1 MPPNSPLALSFFGGF
16 EVRRDGRPV
25 AGINY
30 DKMRALL
37 AYLAMEPA
45 RTHHRESLAVL
56 LWESSSL
63 ETGRGNL
70 RRTLAD
76 LRRVLEPPGQPA
88 LFEVTRQTI
97 RFASD
102 CPVDALLLLQPPGHC
117 ASATACYRCDACIA
131 HLQRVADLYR
141 GEFLA
146 GLSLPECPEF
156 EDWLAMQRESLLRR
170 AQGILEQLAGH
181 YEQAGNLEQAIVSAR
196 RLAELDPWQEAVHR
210 RLMRL
215 LACNRQ
221 QGAALAQFENCRALL
236 RKELGV
242 QPSEET
248 QVLFKA
254 ITRGELRPV
263 VEAAPAFP
271 PALISP
277 SVRRQVTVVYCE
289 LSTPDTDDPEDA
301 LQRLHEP
308 QSRCGDIIR
317 AHGGHIIQSHGG
329 GLLAYF
335 GYPEAREDAARQ
347 AVGAALA
354 LAAAAMPASVRCGV
368 HTGLIVTTPGHTIPD
383 AAGQTSNRAI
393 QLRLAAQAGEVAVSE
408 STYRL
413 VTGYFHGRKLN
424 APGDGYLIGT
434 TTGAMHRLEAAA
446 SLAPFTGRVR
456 ELGQLLAHWE
466 SVSTGTSAVVLLRGE
481 PGMGKSRLVMEV
493 KRRLPPENVLECRCM
508 PNEAATPFH
517 PLMHWLTR
525 YCGFVNGDT
534 GATRRAKLDS
544 TLEGHPFSRPD
555 AAQLLAALMGLPVD
569 RAELGQDMDRSEQR
583 QALMQTLAEVL
594 LPTGRKPLLL
604 VFEDMHWA
612 DSSTLELLHLLVTMA
627 EGHALLLL
635 LTARPEFDGDGCQA
649 LTMDLNRLPEVATRE
664 LAASLAHGL
673 TESQTRRI
681 AELSDGIPLFIEEL
695 AHWSAANA
703 EFGAAT
709 VPLTLHDLLMAR
721 IDQLG
726 AAMRTAQVAAAIGR
740 EFEQGLLT
748 AVLEECGE
756 MKERHLAD
764 LLRSGLVT
772 QREAE
777 RFQFKHAL
785 IQEAAYQSQPKA
797 LRGQT
802 HRIIARALQR
812 DYADTCLQIPEILAH
827 HLTEAGEI
835 ESAIEYWRKAGQN
848 ASRHSGDREAARH
861 YRQALHLLE
870 LLPASTQ
877 RDCTEVSL
885 QLALGTTLNAVL
897 GYAAADTRQAFDR
910 AQELTRQV
918 GSNDEQFRALYG
930 GMWTSLS
937 NHTHARE
944 VTELL
949 IDIAESSRQPMHR
962 AMAYFANLTTIF
974 WMSPFHESR
983 RCAERVIALCHG
995 VDNRDCIAIYGE
1007 NPLSST
1013 LSFLSRSLWFE
1024 GYADR
1029 AVKVSDEALAEAR
1042 CSQFTHGLCLALAFA
1057 CQLYRC
1063 LRQPQ
1068 RVEELGGELQ
1078 QLAEQ
1083 HNLELW
1089 RHTADCHAG
1098 WALSAKGT
1106 PAGINIIQSGLAGIR
1121 RTLPRIE
1128 ISYAAILMDA
1138 HAHLGQHENLLREI
1152 DAILITASQR
1162 NDQYLLP
1169 ELTRLKGE
1177 ALLATDPAA
1186 TKQAA
1191 ALFRQALT
1199 LANDSGAKALALRV
1213 AISLV
1218 KMEPSVSSRE
1228 ILKQTMAE
1236 FEEGFA
1242 TADYLEALAVA
1253 KNYTSCDC

>member
-1 MPPNSPLALSFFGGF
+1 MPAPSPLSLAFLGGF
-16 EVRRDGRPV
+16 AARRNGRPV

-45 RTHHRESLAVL
+45 RTHHRESLAAL
-56 LWESSSL
+56 LWESSAL

-117 ASATACYRCDACIA
+117 ASANACYRCDACIA

-156 EDWLAMQRESLLRR
+156 EDWLALQRESLLRR
-170 AQGILEQLAGH
+170 VQGILEQLAGH
-181 YEQAGNLEQAIVSAR
+181 YEQAGKLEQAIVAAR
-196 RLAELDPWQEAVHR
+196 RLSELDPWQESGHR

-248 QVLFKA
+248 QALFKA

-271 PALISP
+271 PALAAP
-277 SVRRQVTVVYCE
+277 AVRRQVTVVYCE

-308 QSRCGDIIR
+308 QIRCGDIIR

-347 AVGAALA
+347 AVAAALA
-354 LAAAAMPASVRCGV
+354 LAAAAVPASVRCGV
-368 HTGLIVTTPGHTIPD
+368 HTGLIVTTPGHAMPD

-393 QLRLAAQAGEVAVSE
+393 QLRLTAQAGEVAVSE
-408 STYRL
+408 NTYRL
-413 VTGYFHGRKLN
+413 VAGYFHGRKLN
-424 APGDGYLIGT
+424 PPGDGYLIDT
-434 TTGAMHRLEAAA
+434 TTGATHRLEAAA
-446 SLAPFTGRVR
+446 SLAPFTGRER

-466 SVSTGTSAVVLLRGE
+466 SVSPGNSAVVLLRGE
-481 PGMGKSRLVMEV
+481 PGMGKSRLVLEV
-493 KRRLPPENVLECRCM
+493 KRRLPPETVEECRCM

-517 PLMHWLTR
+517 PLMHWLAR
-525 YCGFVNGDT
+525 HCGFVNGDT
-534 GATRRAKLDS
+534 GTARRAKLDRA
-544 TLEGHPFSRPD
+544 LAGHPFSRPD
-555 AAQLLAALMGLPVD
+555 AAELLAALMGLPVD
-569 RAELGQDMDRSEQR
+569 QAKTVQDVGRSEQR
-583 QALMQTLAEVL
+583 LALMRTLAEVL
-594 LPTGRKPLLL
+594 LPSARKALLL

-612 DSSTLELLHLLVTMA
+612 DSSTLEMLRMLINLA
-627 EGHALLLL
+627 EEHSLLLL
-635 LTARPEFDGDGCQA
+635 LTARPEFDSDGWQA
-649 LTMDLNRLPEVATRE
+649 STMDLNRLPEASTRE
-664 LAASLAHGL
+664 LATSLIHGL
-673 TESQTRRI
+673 SDGQTQRI

-740 EFEQGLLT
+740 EFEPGLLT
-748 AVLEECGE
+748 AVLAECGE
-756 MKERHLAD
+756 MQEPHMAD
-764 LLRSGLVT
+764 LLGSGLIAR
-772 QREAE
+772 REDE
-777 RFQFKHAL
+777 SFQFKHAL

-797 LRGQT
+797 LRGRT
-802 HRIIARALQR
+802 HRHIARALQR

-835 ESAIEYWRKAGQN
+835 EPAIDCWRKAGQ
-848 ASRHSGDREAARH
+848 AARRYSSDSEAARH
-861 YRQALHLLE
+861 YRQALE
-870 LLPASTQ
+870 LLGTLPPSTH
-877 RDCTEVSL
+877 RDSQEISL
-885 QLALGTTLNAVL
+885 QLALGTTLNAL
-897 GYAAADTRQAFDR
+897 AGYAATATRQAYAR
-910 AQELTRQV
+910 AQELADKV
-918 GSNDEQFRALYG
+918 GGNDEQFRTLS
-930 GMWTSLS
+930 GMWIT
-937 NHTHARE
+937 TDHAHASE
-944 VTELL
+944 ITELL
-949 IDIAESSRQPMHR
+949 IRLAEASRKPKQL
-962 AMAYFANLTTIF
+962 AMAYFSKMVARIQVSPYHETI
-974 WMSPFHESR
+974 R
-983 RCAERVIALCHG
+983 LAEKVVALCKD
-995 VDNRDCIAIYGE
+995 VDTNECVAIYGE
-1007 NPLSST
+1007 NPLSGA
-1013 LSFLSRSLWFE
+1013 LSFQALVLWHMGFAE
-1024 GYADR
+1024 QAGKASDA
-1029 AVKVSDEALAEAR
+1029 AVAEAR
-1042 CSQFTHGLCLALAFA
+1042 RAKFPHGLCMALSFA
-1057 CQLYRC
+1057 GHHYRRVCQPE
-1063 LRQPQ
+1063 Q
-1068 RVEELGGELQ
+1068 VEMLGRELE
-1078 QLAEQ
+1078 QLAAQQ
-1083 HNLELW
+1083 HMELW
-1089 RHTADCHAG
+1089 RYAAAPLTG
-1098 WALSAKGT
+1098 WARAAQGDA
-1106 PAGINIIQSGLAGIR
+1106 AGIDICRNGLAGIR
-1121 RTLPRIE
+1121 RTLPMAE
-1128 ISYAAILMDA
+1128 VTCAAVLLDA
-1138 HAHLGQHENLLREI
+1138 YTHLGRYDDLLEEV
-1152 DAILITASQR
+1152 DAVFDMARRR
-1162 NDQYLLP
+1162 NEPYLLP
-1169 ELTRLKGE
+1169 ELIRLKGE
-1177 ALLATDPAA
+1177 ALLATNPAA
-1186 TKQAA
+1186 ADQAA

-1199 LANDSGAKALALRV
+1199 LANDSGAKALALRA
-1213 AISLV
+1213 AISQV
-1218 KMEPSVSSRE
+1218 KMEPCMASRE
-1228 ILKQTMAE
+1228 ILKQTMAG

-1242 TADYLEALAVA
+1242 AADYLEALALA
-1253 KNYTSCDC
+1253 KN